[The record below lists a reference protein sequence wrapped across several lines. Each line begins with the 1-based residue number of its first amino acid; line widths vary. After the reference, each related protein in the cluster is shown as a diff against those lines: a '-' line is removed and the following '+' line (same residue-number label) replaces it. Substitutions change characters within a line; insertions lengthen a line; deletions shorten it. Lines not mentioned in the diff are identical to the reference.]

1 MEMWKRSIEQDKE
14 RFKRS
19 AEMFRQ
25 AQNKQMDQTNAILTV
40 LKAFSKTCCQSRA
53 ENELTFFTFR
63 DLYITFVQ
71 SKKNVIF
78 TLNLIMLVPAV
89 TRI

>member
-1 MEMWKRSIEQDKE
+1 
-14 RFKRS
+14 
-19 AEMFRQ
+19 
-25 AQNKQMDQTNAILTV
+25 MDQTNAILTV

-71 SKKNVIF
+71 SKKNIIF
-78 TLNLIMLVPAV
+78 THNLIMLVPAV